1 MVSIKSKSAAL
12 EKLISIEEYFRL
24 EEKSLTKNEYHNG
37 ILLKMAGAKLKHNL
51 LAQAASAVLFNHVK
65 TKRLNFMVSN
75 SDTKIYIE
83 RVNKV
88 VYPDAVVISR
98 PPLFY
103 KKRKDTIV
111 NPYLIVEV
119 LSDSTEK
126 HDRNGKFEWYR
137 SIPSFQEY
145 VLIYQDTKQ
154 IVVWTKQTD
163 GTWILRDYI
172 GENAV
177 AFLHTLEGCTMLL
190 GDVYPDEADFQE
202 DL

>member
-1 MVSIKSKSAAL
+1 MVSIKSKSAAI

-24 EEKSLTKNEYHNG
+24 EDKSFTKNEYHNG

-51 LAQAASAVLFNHVK
+51 LAQAASALLFNHVRAN
-65 TKRLNFMVSN
+65 RLNLIVSN

-83 RVNKV
+83 KVNKI

-98 PPLFY
+98 PPLFF

-119 LSDSTEK
+119 MSDSTEK
-126 HDRNGKFEWYR
+126 HDRTGKFEWYR

-154 IVVWTKQTD
+154 IVVWTKQLD
-163 GTWILRDYI
+163 NTWVLRDYI
-172 GENAV
+172 GEDAI
-177 AFLHTLEGCTMLL
+177 ALLHTLEGCSMPLRDL
-190 GDVYPDEADFQE
+190 YPDDVDFQE
-202 DL
+202 D